1 MIVYH
6 CSGRFED
13 MDTWNRYT
21 ESLKKLSSLGT
32 DSFALQFSSPEEF
45 PYILSGNDPYI
56 LLEHLVRYILC
67 TQKIES
73 DTPAYAQY
81 LPSYVHSRNGYWV
94 RNYNDSQVQKNIVIK
109 TVGETHGLFLQFQES
124 TTKSKKTKIF
134 FIKNVLLCDSR
145 LTIANMS
152 LDEYACNFYA
162 IFIMRSPPETHNQPK
177 TKTDESAHN
186 QEDKYKFVSFEDE
199 YLEQVSH
206 DFNYTSTRVYNSAR
220 IDIRSN
226 RLEYFSSITDKIVVN
241 STLDNSQVF
250 EILRSKEGIKKIRDF
265 RSQCKKQLEKMCN
278 LIITLK
284 DEVDALYGKSESFI
298 DLVMKLKSLNPRG
311 KTLNEKSIKTKFETI
326 NQFLWFYIRLYVSV
340 QNEDTRKKLRVPDIV
355 PILCSPNAIKIIELY
370 LSYCEATLQ
379 VRNKTVM
386 IRREH
391 FMFVCEALRYFI
403 TVPETRDS
411 LQTLCENIARL
422 KISKVIQDKR
432 NRKPPAHLIG
442 ESPEYDK
449 MSAFLKEF
457 HKKIIDNYRRYI
469 DAVKDRKTQGSR
481 DLWDFVTVSII
492 GVCSRIAT
500 RQSMLKNM
508 ILGKNVKT
516 VSSFLS
522 SQTPAIRAHAQNL
535 SVRLKEDVP
544 CIDHHLCINGIE
556 ADKTNE
562 NHEENVKH
570 KTGSKDTFIFCPTM
584 MTVFLYDVWAIIL
597 CADSPDP
604 KYKTFLDFRQKHFSD
619 IRLCMQFVTQD
630 DTFKD
635 ASPKRFCLVEEK
647 KINTVIRRSFEMY
660 YRDQNPGFSE
670 KLKYHIKGIRNEV
683 CFRIQILKSQGVIND
698 KDIDDLCPGILAH
711 SRDIHDEYY
720 ANGQFAI
727 SPETR
732 NLMDN
737 LWSLPVVL
745 AKKNLAPE
753 LQLDVPGT
761 PTQPETPLPET
772 ASKSTTKR
780 KKRVVL
786 DNTPDNSQDTA
797 NRVSASGRVIKK
809 KQRFVP

>member
-1 MIVYH
+1 
-6 CSGRFED
+6 

-21 ESLKKLSSLGT
+21 ETLKKLSSLGS
-32 DSFALQFSSPEEF
+32 DSFALRFSSPENF
-45 PYILSGNDPYI
+45 PYIVSGKDPYI

-67 TQKIES
+67 TKKIES

-81 LPSYVHSRNGYWV
+81 LPSYVHSRNGYWI

-109 TVGETHGLFLQFQES
+109 TVGETDGLFLQFQES
-124 TTKSKKTKIF
+124 TTKSKKKNIF
-134 FIKNVLLCDSR
+134 FIKNVLLRDSR
-145 LTIANMS
+145 LTIVNMS

-162 IFIMRSPPETHNQPK
+162 IFIMRSQPETHIQPK
-177 TKTDESAHN
+177 IKTVESTYN

-206 DFNYTSTRVYNSAR
+206 DFNYTCTRAYNSAR

-265 RSQCKKQLEKMCN
+265 RSQCKTQLEKIYN

-298 DLVMKLKSLNPRG
+298 GLVMKLKSLNPRG
-311 KTLNEKSIKTKFETI
+311 KTLNEKSIRTKFETI

-355 PILCSPNAIKIIELY
+355 PILCSPNVIKIIELY

-391 FMFVCEALRYFI
+391 FMFVCEALKYFI
-403 TVPETRDS
+403 TSPETGDS

-422 KISKVIQDKR
+422 KISKIIQDKK

-469 DAVKDRKTQGSR
+469 NAVKDKTQGSR
-481 DLWDFVTVSII
+481 DFWDFVTVSVI

-522 SQTPAIRAHAQNL
+522 SQTRVIRAHAQNL

-570 KTGSKDTFIFCPTM
+570 KTGSKDIFIFCPTM

-597 CADSPDP
+597 CADSSDP
-604 KYKTFLDFRQKHFSD
+604 KYTTFLEFRQKHFYD
-619 IRLCMQFVTQD
+619 TKLCMQFVTQN

-635 ASPKRFCLVEEK
+635 AAQKRFCLVGEK
-647 KINTVIRRSFEMY
+647 KINTSIRRSFEMY
-660 YRDQNPGFSE
+660 YREQNPGFSE

-698 KDIDDLCPGILAH
+698 KDIDDLCQGILAH
-711 SRDIHDEYY
+711 SRDIHNEYY

-745 AKKNLAPE
+745 PKKNLTQE
-753 LQLDVPGT
+753 LQLNVPDT
-761 PTQPETPLPET
+761 PTQPGTPHPETET
-772 ASKSTTKR
+772 ASTSTTKR
-780 KKRVVL
+780 KKRVRVQ
-786 DNTPDNSQDTA
+786 DTSDNSQDIV
-797 NRVSASGRVIKK
+797 NRVSASGRVIKNK
-809 KQRFVP
+809 KRFVP